1 VTTPTGTGHLLWRVL
16 LAVVLLAVL
25 SSVTSAC
32 FVTSDLVTRQILDDA
47 QRRRE
52 RAQIPTPTGTPTPI
66 PPTLTPTP
74 TSTPRPGRTLA
85 LVLRAWDGNTILID
99 GGYSVRYIGVNTPGA
114 GMFRRPVEPFGREA
128 AERNAELVEGQQV
141 ELEED
146 ATDLDGAG
154 NLLRYVYIGDVMVNE
169 QLLRDGLAR
178 VAPMGRNTRYS
189 ALLIAAEQDA
199 QAAPAAL
206 WTLVTATPTPT
217 RLPTSTPLRPP
228 TRLPT
233 RTRPPLPPGFPA
245 ATAIT
250 GQMLPAPP
258 VIEGAEPSSRS

>member
-1 VTTPTGTGHLLWRVL
+1 MPGGTGRPLWRVL
-16 LAVVLLAVL
+16 LAVVLLAVMASIL
-25 SSVTSAC
+25 SSC

-47 QRRRE
+47 QRRRD
-52 RAQIPTPTGTPTPI
+52 RAQIPTSTGTPTPI

-85 LVLRAWDGNTILID
+85 QVLRVWDGNTILID

-154 NLLRYVYIGDVMVNE
+154 NLLRYVYIGDTMVNE
-169 QLLRDGLAR
+169 LLLREGLAR
-178 VAPMGRNTRYS
+178 VAPMGRNTRYA
-189 ALLIAAEQDA
+189 ALLTVAEQDA
-199 QAAPAAL
+199 RAAPAAL
-206 WTLVTATPTPT
+206 WTLVTPTPTPT
-217 RLPTSTPLRPP
+217 RLPTSTLPRPP

-233 RTRPPLPPGFPA
+233 RPRPPLPPGFPA

-250 GQMLPAPP
+250 GQSLPAP
-258 VIEGAEPSSRS
+258 VVSEGAASLSRS

>member
-1 VTTPTGTGHLLWRVL
+1 V
-16 LAVVLLAVL
+16 AVVLLAVL
-25 SSVTSAC
+25 SGVLAGC

-85 LVLRAWDGNTILID
+85 QVLRVWDGNTILID

-128 AERNAELVEGQQV
+128 AERNAELLEGQQV

-169 QLLRDGLAR
+169 LLLREGLAR
-178 VAPMGRNTRYS
+178 VAPMGRNTRYA
-189 ALLIAAEQDA
+189 ALLTVAELDA

-206 WTLVTATPTPT
+206 WTLVTPTPTPT
-217 RLPTSTPLRPP
+217 RVPTSTPLRPP

-233 RTRPPLPPGFPA
+233 RPRPPLPPGFPSDRV
-245 ATAIT
+245 IT
-250 GQMLPAPP
+250 GQLLPAPAALDA
-258 VIEGAEPSSRS
+258 VGSSNRG